1 MFIYDRG
8 LRNLLESI
16 RRLCV
21 QNRYADFTNFLG
33 GICFIDVLPKTANC
47 GNSIIM
53 NGYSCIERPQTA
65 KSACYSVDL
74 NLLLSTSNKIKMP
87 EKVRH

>member
-1 MFIYDRG
+1 MCTLNFAIFRG
-8 LRNLLESI
+8 KI
-16 RRLCV
+16 C
-21 QNRYADFTNFLG
+21 
-33 GICFIDVLPKTANC
+33 GILPKTANC
-47 GNSIIM
+47 GNSIM
-53 NGYSCIERPQTA
+53 NGYSCMDRPQTA